1 MPKELARQME
11 ALIEQI
17 DACDGDE
24 KTQLAAELEDIA
36 TRLDAMGQ
44 EVPEAIRLKARESLD
59 DAVEDRFDNMP
70 V

>member
-44 EVPEAIRLKARESLD
+44 EVP
-59 DAVEDRFDNMP
+59 
-70 V
+70 